1 MLLFDSRFEHSQRV
15 ARLECIRKPP
25 RPTGYG
31 ARLIISVLLRGVYL
45 YPFRSRERERER
57 ERHFSRCKEG
67 TESAKLIGS
76 KGDWKEQREGE
87 EGPAVTEADVAG
99 VAGMNPK
106 KRYGLRSRDDDLRAY

>member
-1 MLLFDSRFEHSQRV
+1 M
-15 ARLECIRKPP
+15 
-25 RPTGYG
+25 
-31 ARLIISVLLRGVYL
+31 
-45 YPFRSRERERER
+45 
-57 ERHFSRCKEG
+57 
-67 TESAKLIGS
+67 IGS